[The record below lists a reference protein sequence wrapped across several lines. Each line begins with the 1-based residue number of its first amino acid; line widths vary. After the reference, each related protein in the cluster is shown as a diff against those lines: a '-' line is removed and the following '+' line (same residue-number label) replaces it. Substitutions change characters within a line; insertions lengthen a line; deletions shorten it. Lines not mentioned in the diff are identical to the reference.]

1 MKLTNRTLLRTPSS
15 KGKPPKVEDERHAF
29 GVSTINP
36 RMMDTVSFCE
46 KCGMPVQVRY
56 MNAHWKDCVR
66 REAQLDRPKKAAK
79 ASEKKK

>member
-1 MKLTNRTLLRTPSS
+1 MKLTNRTLLIPS
-15 KGKPPKVEDERHAF
+15 KAKKPKVEDDRHAF

-46 KCGMPVQVRY
+46 KCGQPVQVRY

-66 REAQLDRPKKAAK
+66 REAQLDRPRKAAK
-79 ASEKKK
+79 MTQKKK